1 MSSPRQALALVVG
14 IAVCVLVITPFALA
28 INRYDW
34 GVGLLLVAPVLVW
47 LLLRAGRRL
56 ERWSRNETD
65 GPPPDPDY
73 PEDNP

>member
-14 IAVCVLVITPFALA
+14 IAICVLVITPFALA

>member
-1 MSSPRQALALVVG
+1 MSGPRQAFALVVG

-28 INRYDW
+28 INSFDW

-56 ERWSRNETD
+56 ERWSRNESD
-65 GPPPDPDY
+65 RPAPDPDY
-73 PEDNP
+73 PEDTP

>member
-1 MSSPRQALALVVG
+1 MSSARQALALVVG

>member
-1 MSSPRQALALVVG
+1 MSSARQALALVVG
-14 IAVCVLVITPFALA
+14 IAICVLVITPFALA

>member
-1 MSSPRQALALVVG
+1 MRSPRQALALVVG